1 MRFGLKTF
9 LARSVLFLMSGV
21 LFGCS
26 TGVVPMG
33 RDTYMIAGSSPGL
46 VQSATIRARL
56 LREADSW
63 CRKQGLVMVPL
74 NYSGREAVIGSNCA
88 NSEIIFRAVPP
99 TDAENQRIRYER
111 AADRHEVIEVRHR

>member
-1 MRFGLKTF
+1 MISGLKKIRFSAF
-9 LARSVLFLMSGV
+9 LILLSIVLA
-21 LFGCS
+21 GCS

-74 NYSGREAVIGSNCA
+74 NYSGREAVIGSHCA
-88 NSEIIFRAVPP
+88 NSEVIFRAVPP
-99 TDAENQRIRYER
+99 TDAENQRVRYER
-111 AADRHEVIEVRHR
+111 GVDRHEVLEIRNR